1 MKNII
6 SRMVANI
13 SKYFSTEE
21 GTYTKDIVINPIA
34 IELKNTSEKVAETMS
49 KRFSG
54 DATGNDLDIICQD
67 DGIYRI
73 PAIKAT
79 GKAKVSGLNGYF
91 VRKGMK
97 LVRKDSVTYTILED
111 KEIVNIST
119 VVNIECDVPGTN
131 GNCSIGDITKFS
143 MNYPG
148 LNHVINEEPIVNGK
162 DEETDEELHQRR
174 NQQIS
179 SPATS
184 WNQHWFKNE
193 ALKIPTVG
201 IANCVPRP
209 TGAGTVKLIIGTND
223 YEPSTSE
230 DCQKVLSHLEEQFL
244 NDITITVVPL
254 KKKKLNISIE
264 AILSSD
270 FDSDSAKNLI
280 IENLNEYF
288 KAALFK
294 SRTLY
299 YSYILEVLTH
309 CKAINTVKNVTI
321 NSAKENIVV
330 NDDELAYIDS
340 TSINLN

>member
-1 MKNII
+1 MKKII
-6 SRMVANI
+6 NRMVANI

-34 IELKNTSEKVAETMS
+34 IELKHTSEKIAETMS

-54 DATGNDLDIICQD
+54 NAKGNDLDIICQD

-79 GKAKVSGLNGYF
+79 GKAKISGLNGYLIK
-91 VRKGMK
+91 KGMK
-97 LVRKDSVTYTILED
+97 LVRKDNVTYTILED

-119 VVNIECDVPGTN
+119 IVNIECDIPGTE
-131 GNCSIGDITKFS
+131 GNCSIGDIIKFS

-148 LNHVINEEPIVNGK
+148 LNHVINEEAITNGK
-162 DEETDEELHQRR
+162 DKETDEELHQRR
-174 NQQIS
+174 NLQIS

-193 ALKIPTVG
+193 ALKISSVG
-201 IANCVPRP
+201 IANCIPRP
-209 TGAGTVKLIIGTND
+209 NGAGTVKVIIGSKD
-223 YEPSTSE
+223 YEPSSNE
-230 DCQKVLSHLEEQFL
+230 DCQKVLNHLEKQFL
-244 NDITITVVPL
+244 NDITITVNPL
-254 KKKKLNISIE
+254 KKRKVNISIE

-270 FDSDSAKNLI
+270 FDSDSAKHLT
-280 IENLNEYF
+280 IENLNAYF

-294 SRTLY
+294 SETLY

-309 CKAINTVKNVTI
+309 CKAINTIKNVTV
-321 NSAKENIVV
+321 NNNKENVV
-330 NDDELAYIDS
+330 INDDELAFVDL